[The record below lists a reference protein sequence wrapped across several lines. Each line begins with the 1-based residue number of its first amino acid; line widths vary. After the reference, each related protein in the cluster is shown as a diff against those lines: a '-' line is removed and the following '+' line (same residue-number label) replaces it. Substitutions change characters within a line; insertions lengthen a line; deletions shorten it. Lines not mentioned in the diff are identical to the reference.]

1 MNQKLQLIENWLFPE
16 QTETEKLD
24 YEQISNKKFM
34 FMSVLGIS
42 VIILCKLILE
52 WINQDSVIIVGII

>member
-52 WINQDSVIIVGII
+52 